1 MTKKTKAKPETL
13 VYDDNPI
20 LEAGTALG
28 VLVARKSDAYGDSV
42 AKSGAILAIL
52 YPQGIPADPA
62 ALRDL
67 ALTVRVLDKLARIA
81 HAAGRSD
88 PMAENPWHD
97 VAGYGLRG
105 SMLE

>member
-1 MTKKTKAKPETL
+1 MTKKTKPEP
-13 VYDDNPI
+13 DPI
-20 LEAGTALG
+20 FEAGAALG
-28 VLVARKSDAYGDSV
+28 VLVSRKSAAYGDSV
-42 AKSGAILAIL
+42 AKSGAILEIL

-81 HAAGRSD
+81 HAAGSSD